1 MGESRPRLGEASSPI
16 RKGVRIQR
24 RRVSKEPACRESE
37 GRSSY
42 HSGGVDP
49 TNAVETVRTKR
60 AGGPEKAARWDWL
73 AYVNSVWRVP
83 LILLATGIMST
94 ISVCCSVVDG
104 SGRLQHW
111 CARRWADFILWV
123 SRVHVEA
130 EGLEHLQPGRGYV
143 FVANH
148 LSMFDIWG
156 FLHLLPFQFRFVAK
170 ESLFKIPFLG
180 WHLRRSGNVPVARG
194 HPRQTLRL
202 YEALAEHIAA
212 GMSYVVY
219 PEGGRTWDGT
229 PGAFRR
235 GAFLLPRHARA
246 PIVPVTIIGAHRRL
260 RRGSVVIHAGRMRM
274 IFHPPLEYETYRQ
287 WTLDGLA
294 ERVRNIILERYELQ

>member
-1 MGESRPRLGEASSPI
+1 MN
-16 RKGVRIQR
+16 
-24 RRVSKEPACRESE
+24 
-37 GRSSY
+37 
-42 HSGGVDP
+42 P
-49 TNAVETVRTKR
+49 TNAVEPVRTGQA
-60 AGGPEKAARWDWL
+60 AGHTGAAARNWL
-73 AYVNSVWRVP
+73 AYLNSFWRVP
-83 LILLATGIMST
+83 LILLVTGIMST

-104 SGRLQHW
+104 GGRLQHW

-123 SRVHVEA
+123 SRVRVDV
-130 EGLEHLQPGRGYV
+130 EGLEQLEPGRGYV
-143 FVANH
+143 FMANH

-202 YEALAEHIAA
+202 YQSLADRIAS

-229 PGAFRR
+229 PGTFRR

-260 RRGSVVIHAGRMRM
+260 RRGSVIIHPGKMRM
-274 IFHPPLEYETYRQ
+274 IFHPPLEYETYRD
-287 WTLDGLA
+287 WTLDHLA
-294 ERVRNIILERYELQ
+294 ERVRAIILERYELQ